1 MSPRVPAELRPPA
14 DPPVGEAVWVR
25 CFSKNLVPGL
35 PASPSASWLSN
46 HVVRKCNSLSV
57 LRS

>member
-46 HVVRKCNSLSV
+46 HVVRK
-57 LRS
+57 